1 MNTILRYMP
10 QFVDDFN
17 SFSEHDRIII
27 RTALQKL
34 SENPFSKKDGGYGN
48 IALKEADGRILT
60 AKIIFTD
67 IRIVYKIMKSKDN
80 TTLIIYTAVTNDTA
94 TRR

>member
-1 MNTILRYMP
+1 MNIIVRYMP

-17 SFSEHDRIII
+17 SFSEHDKIIV

-34 SENPFSKKDGGYGN
+34 SENPFPKKEGGYGN
-48 IALKEADGRILT
+48 PALDQPDGMILT

-67 IRIVYKIMKSKDN
+67 IRIVYKLMKSKDN
-80 TTLIIYTAVTNDTA
+80 SMLIIYTAVINDTGS
-94 TRR
+94 RR

>member
-1 MNTILRYMP
+1 MSITVRYLP
-10 QFVDDFN
+10 RFIDDFN
-17 SFSEHDRIII
+17 TFSDHDKVII

-48 IALKEADGRILT
+48 IALTDSDGVIMT

-67 IRIVYKIMKSKDN
+67 IRIVYKMMKSKDN
-80 TTLIIYTAVTNDTA
+80 ALLIIYTAVLSDTQ
-94 TRR
+94 R

>member
-1 MNTILRYMP
+1 MNIIIRYMP

-17 SFSEHDRIII
+17 TFSEHDKTVI

-34 SENPFSKKDGGYGN
+34 GKNPFPKKDGGYVHPVIKAN
-48 IALKEADGRILT
+48 DGTILT

-67 IRIVYKIMKSKDN
+67 IRIVYKLMKSKEN
-80 TTLIIYTAVTNDTA
+80 STLVIYIAVKNDTA
-94 TRR
+94 NQR